1 MAINKFLI
9 RLRPELFGFQLLV
22 LAKARPM
29 LAKLLADAEAAQSR
43 NPPNWIEGCPC
54 GPRDFAQSYEYGR
67 GVG

>member
-29 LAKLLADAEAAQSR
+29 LAKLLADAEAAA
-43 NPPNWIEGCPC
+43 IEKSAKL
-54 GPRDFAQSYEYGR
+54 DR
-67 GVG
+67 GLPVRAA